1 MKSLSYILLGSFLL
15 TLCAFRY
22 NSMPN
27 TYGIDIKAIDKSVA
41 RINDT
46 LYAGKYEVSN
56 MLYLAFEMS
65 LTDANKTDL
74 LNITAVDTSNWT
86 ENFPNNEPFVE
97 MYYRN
102 PTYKD
107 FPVVNI
113 SFEAANLFC
122 QWLTDEYNAAP
133 KKMFKKVL
141 FRLPSES
148 EWEMAARS
156 GTATPYPWGD
166 KLIIDYQV
174 MCNYKRIGDEYI
186 KYDSV
191 SKKHIL
197 DYKYSIDIKPKANE
211 PIFITAPVISYLEN
225 DYGMYNVCGNV
236 AEMVNIKGISCGGG
250 WKSAGGDVTV
260 ASRGKYNNLAND
272 LGFRYFMV
280 LIEK

>member
-1 MKSLSYILLGSFLL
+1 MKSISYISFSLLLL
-15 TLCAFRY
+15 ILFAFRN
-22 NSMPN
+22 NSNPIPA
-27 TYGIDIKAIDKSVA
+27 GIDIKIIDKSVTK
-41 RINDT
+41 INDT

-56 MLYLAFEMS
+56 MLYLAFEKS
-65 LTDANKTDL
+65 LTEANKTDL
-74 LNITAVDTSNWT
+74 LNITQIDTSNWT
-86 ENFPNNEPFVE
+86 EYFTNNEPFVE

-102 PTYKD
+102 PAYKD

-141 FRLPSES
+141 FRLPTEN
-148 EWEMAARS
+148 EWEIAARS
-156 GTATPYPWGD
+156 GTSTPYPWGN
-166 KLIIDYQV
+166 KLIVDYQV

-186 KYDSV
+186 KYDSIT
-191 SKKHIL
+191 KKHIL
-197 DYKYSIDIKPKANE
+197 DYQYSIDIKPKANE
-211 PIFITAPVISYLEN
+211 PVFITAPVISYIDN

-250 WKSAGGDVTV
+250 WKSSGGDVTV
-260 ASRGKYNNLAND
+260 ASRGKYNNFAND

-280 LIEK
+280 IIEK